1 MPSKVSLFDLANLSI
16 GTPEVG
22 AVNFNA
28 LHTLL
33 HAIIRQLNI
42 QDVQADISEEDSKA
56 PTAVPSKAALPL
68 PGKEAPS
75 PKVASVYH
83 QLEKKVKKIEKQMEV
98 LNHLPTGT
106 ELLERSK
113 TSEAPAANP
122 VGDMWQMMQMKK
134 KIETNEDGINKIMA
148 LLQDL
153 LNETNGVKGDIQK
166 VNEQFGETQQKKMQQ
181 EAETVQQA
189 IRDMEEKLKQLPGP
203 EEMKKMVEWEV
214 LHETLVKSRT
224 GSPTSVVSGQGIQTG
239 SGAASGTQGHAPGTQ
254 AHAPGTA
261 GTAPGTAG
269 AAPGTAGTAPGTAGT
284 APGTAGTAPGTAPG
298 TAGTAPGTAGTAT
311 GTAGTAPGTAG
322 AAQGTAGTAPG
333 TASTAQGTAGTA
345 PGTLAPGNAGTAPG
359 APGSA
364 PGAPGAAPGTQQA
377 TGADPAHRSEHTSAS
392 DHGSPRGTEQGHS
405 PAEGSRSDASLS
417 RANSISE
424 RYNDT
429 VEALRN
435 LGGLSDQTALLKQLI
450 DALDQKKADRSE
462 LKHMKQITDMAKDRL
477 SKLPDDLDKRLATFE
492 KNLEETH
499 EDRQK
504 LQRLEKVLDPMAGGT
519 GPKVEGDAQMGLQL
533 AFLSSTVQ
541 DIEKELKEL
550 RTKQDQ
556 GKAKMEQSVTQTS
569 AHLQDQLDK
578 LRSILQNMV
587 SSSSTLLSMSMQ
599 QAEERPLS
607 ALDTSEMASGA
618 SRSDSLPSGHLS
630 TPDMPGGVRTPSSR
644 VSPSH
649 AQGTCPACSI
659 DVSEQVSQLVSK
671 YEKLQDLVNSFMA
684 RHSDSKSVRK
694 SSLKCQ
700 EGELINRIQST
711 IHQLQEECEKLN
723 ATTGSLIEDHQQKQ
737 RHIDILYQSLEK
749 LEDKKADKDIL
760 EMDLDVKADKRALE
774 GKVSRTQFDATNEQL
789 YRIMQE
795 LLEKVTVQEQDWQNV
810 VDKISSEMESKLDRL
825 ELDPFKRQLE
835 ERWKAIRKQLKDR
848 SPHYDA
854 DEAAGI
860 RKQLIARFHCISC
873 DRPVDMAV
881 PGPPVMTV
889 PSMPAL
895 PCHRTNRPYTVYELE
910 QVRQQTKSERMPE
923 MSDYS
928 ITATPRSCGGSHT
941 LTFPHRRY
949 TRLQNIGSNQCV
961 QPEEE
966 NILALLKQEEVDIL
980 GLDGHI
986 YRGRMEN
993 RFPAIPV
1000 KEASKIRG
1008 KSSQSATKMDANSAT
1023 ERPRSAKSSSST
1035 HALSRPLKDR
1045 PVSSL
1050 GRLSQSS
1057 LVPQPA
1063 PTPQPEEPKEE
1074 PKEEPPA
1081 PPTPQARESLE
1092 VRVDASFKK
1101 LPEEED
1107 AS

>member
-504 LQRLEKVLDPMAGGT
+504 
-519 GPKVEGDAQMGLQL
+519 
-533 AFLSSTVQ
+533 
-541 DIEKELKEL
+541 
-550 RTKQDQ
+550 
-556 GKAKMEQSVTQTS
+556 
-569 AHLQDQLDK
+569 
-578 LRSILQNMV
+578 
-587 SSSSTLLSMSMQ
+587 
-599 QAEERPLS
+599 
-607 ALDTSEMASGA
+607 
-618 SRSDSLPSGHLS
+618 
-630 TPDMPGGVRTPSSR
+630 
-644 VSPSH
+644 
-649 AQGTCPACSI
+649 
-659 DVSEQVSQLVSK
+659 
-671 YEKLQDLVNSFMA
+671 
-684 RHSDSKSVRK
+684 
-694 SSLKCQ
+694 

-910 QVRQQTKSERMPE
+910 QVRQQTKSMKSGLYHTRYEAAQLEKSVNQLRRIHSRMRMEIEKVQLHFGGSVRASTQAIREMLQARCISLGQYRRRYESKLSVERMPE